1 MAKLTTG
8 HKVAIA
14 AAAVAAIVGVTYFAT
29 RAEAGPGEY
38 CCPYCGQC
46 FGTYEELV
54 AHIKTQHPG
63 ERIPL
68 PIEWD

>member
-1 MAKLTTG
+1 MKASTKKALGIT
-8 HKVAIA
+8 
-14 AAAVAAIVGVTYFAT
+14 AAIVGVGGLAYGIWKFIKP
-29 RAEAGPGEY
+29 EKEY

-46 FGTYEELV
+46 FATYEELV
-54 AHIKTQHPG
+54 EHVKTIHPG

>member
-8 HKVAIA
+8 HKVVIVVA
-14 AAAVAAIVGVTYFAT
+14 AAAAIVGIAYFAT
-29 RAEAGPGEY
+29 RAEAAVGEY
-38 CCPYCGQC
+38 CCPYCGEC
-46 FGTYEELV
+46 FGTYEELLDHV
-54 AHIKTQHPG
+54 TTQHPG